1 MSKFTPTVAFTT
13 EFDGDIVSMRLR
25 RFKKREVMTL
35 SPYFMANDD
44 GNLTMSFENHT
55 KFEEVVS
62 SLLPKNVM
70 DFSGLVDENGVPI
83 SFKDMLDEAYF
94 TELATAI
101 LKEMFLISR
110 PSDGETKN
118 LGQPPAES
126 LPE

>member
-83 SFKDMLDEAYF
+83 SFKDF